1 MFQVSDGHLSAG
13 DEIVSDVKLRCLS
26 LGAGVQSTTM
36 ALMAARGALTPM
48 PDCAIFA
55 DTGWEPEAVY
65 DHLDRL
71 RSLDLPFPIH
81 IVSKSNLRDDLKAGA
96 ADPQYRFAAVPFF
109 THERLA
115 AGSRVPVLDADDK
128 VVGDR
133 VLTKDKDSFGIARRQ
148 CTREYK
154 IEPIAR
160 HLRKILGKGPR
171 DRVPAGSKCGSESRW
186 TRRSE

>member
-13 DEIVSDVKLRCLS
+13 DEIGADMTLRCLS

-36 ALMAARGALTPM
+36 ALMAARVELTPM
-48 PDCAIFA
+48 PDIAIFA
-55 DTGWEPEAVY
+55 DTGWEPAAVY
-65 DHLDRL
+65 DHLDWL
-71 RSLDLPFPIH
+71 RSGEVLPFPVE
-81 IVSKSNLRDDLKAGA
+81 IVKKSNLRDDLKAGA
-96 ADPQYRFAAVPFF
+96 ANIKFRHAAVPFF

-115 AGSRVPVLDADDK
+115 AGSRAPVLDADDK

-154 IEPIAR
+154 IEPISR
-160 HLRKILGKGPR
+160 HLRKLLGKGPR
-171 DRVPAGSKCGSESRW
+171 DRVLAGSVEM
-186 TRRSE
+186 